1 MDTRVYH
8 AFEQQVEMGKKGLKV
23 LEDWENMTAEQKAEL
38 YPHASDYAAMVDR
51 VTKSKQYC
59 SDCIEAAQT
68 VVDAMDAMK
77 NMEVEKK
84 PKRTKKAKKAKKEEP
99 KKDPDVFDEKPDEE
113 LDDLF

>member
-1 MDTRVYH
+1 MDTRVYN
-8 AFEQQVEMGKKGLKV
+8 AFGQQVEMGKKGLKV

-51 VTKSKQYC
+51 VAKSKQYC
-59 SDCIEAAQT
+59 SGCIEAAQT
-68 VVDAMDAMK
+68 VVDAMDAMDAMK

-84 PKRTKKAKKAKKEEP
+84 PKRTKKAKKEEP
-99 KKDPDVFDEKPDEE
+99 KKDPDLFDEKPDEE

>member
-1 MDTRVYH
+1 MDTRVYR

-38 YPHASDYAAMVDR
+38 YPHASDYAATVDR
-51 VTKSKQYC
+51 VAKSKQYC
-59 SDCIEAAQT
+59 SDCIDAAQT

-77 NMEVEKK
+77 NMEAEKK
-84 PKRTKKAKKAKKEEP
+84 PKRTKKAKKEEP
-99 KKDPDVFDEKPDEE
+99 KKDPDLFDEKPDEE

>member
-1 MDTRVYH
+1 MDTRVYR

-38 YPHASDYAAMVDR
+38 YPHASDYAAVVDR

-59 SDCIEAAQT
+59 SNCIEAAQT

-84 PKRTKKAKKAKKEEP
+84 PKRTKKAKKEEP